1 MWTRYAGLDRVGWTR
16 ELGAVV
22 AVCAALSAACQGQDV
37 DREESA
43 DFGVQVAALSGPC
56 GNTAEKNPFSDVKTF
71 QIVVRDR
78 EPGKEGKKPMVA
90 PVSIPLGNGQK
101 AITVP
106 NIPAGVREVTLLGY
120 AAGALEPS
128 WFGRHRSVKVAKTAT
143 SDIHLTIM
151 KLEGFSCVSQ
161 GTMPNVMF
169 PAAVP
174 IANGKVLITGGF
186 GHTGDDAGGKD
197 LVLESPKDTAYL
209 YDPAVGQLTQL
220 TQRMKE
226 ARAGHAMVYLVKLN
240 KVLIVG
246 GAKKMLVR
254 ADGSEPPRWKPEDA
268 ANLPFEVFDVL
279 KEKFEEAPGKEFV
292 RKRVLPNLMTLSDD
306 SVVVMGGAPWPQI
319 DDPAYQQSDLFTPRT
334 GGFEDTKG
342 ALPLN
347 LSRTGAAVAFMGQT
361 AVGTRKY
368 LIWAGNAARA
378 GDGKNTPIAERF
390 KESTDQGQGEFFGDF
405 TIEGDYPA
413 AQSLFFPS
421 LVSLGVSRDAAGTA
435 LDDGRFLAVGGVRHD
450 GSKWLAPSKDDVYL
464 LTVKEK
470 TDTAKARITTKRVA
484 GLAAGVYLHQAVA
497 AGPDHVMILGG
508 FSSFDQPASFGL
520 QAFDSVAGKLLEVG
534 ATAASKQFVVRGA
547 HAAVA
552 LSNDCVLGFGG
563 TDTWAAM
570 KQNTQVVADIYCP
583 GLLKPPLK

>member
-1 MWTRYAGLDRVGWTR
+1 MWTRCSGMDRTGWTAR
-16 ELGAVV
+16 FQAGA
-22 AVCAALSAACQGQDV
+22 AVCVGVVAACQGEAPAPD
-37 DREESA
+37 A
-43 DFGVQVAALSGPC
+43 ANFGVQVAALAGPC
-56 GNTAEKNPFSDVKTF
+56 GNSAEKNPFADIKTL
-71 QIVVRDR
+71 QVVVRDR
-78 EPGKEGKKPMVA
+78 EPGKESKTPMVP
-90 PVSIPLGNGQK
+90 PVSLPLGSGQK

-120 AAGALEPS
+120 GAGTGPAT

-143 SDIHLTIM
+143 SDIHLSIM
-151 KLEGFSCVSQ
+151 NLEGFSCVSQ
-161 GTMPNVMF
+161 ATMPNVMF

-174 IANGKVLITGGF
+174 ISNGKILITGGF
-186 GHTGDDAGGKD
+186 GHTGDDPGGKD

-209 YDPAVGQLTQL
+209 YDPALGQLTQL
-220 TQRMKE
+220 TPRMKA

-246 GAKKMLVR
+246 GAAKMLVR

-268 ANLPFEVFDVL
+268 VNEPFEVFDVV
-279 KEKFEEAPGKEFV
+279 KEKFDLAPGKEFV

-319 DDPAYQQSDLFTPRT
+319 DDPAYQQSDLFTPRA

-347 LSRTGAAVAFMGQT
+347 LSRTGAGVAFMGQT

-368 LIWAGNAARA
+368 MIWAGNAARP

-405 TIEGDYPA
+405 TIEGDYPV

-421 LVSLGVSRDAAGTA
+421 LVSLGVTRDAKGTA
-435 LDDGRFLAVGGVRHD
+435 LDDGRFLSVGGIRHD
-450 GSKWLAPSKDDVYL
+450 GTKWLAPSKDDVYL

-470 TDTAKARITTKRVA
+470 TDTAKARIATKRVA
-484 GLAAGVYLHQAVA
+484 KLMGGIYLHQAVA

-508 FSSFDQPASFGL
+508 FSSFDQPASFGV
-520 QAFDSVAGKLLEVG
+520 QAFESASGALLDASLTP
-534 ATAASKQFVVRGA
+534 ATKQFVARGA
-547 HAAVA
+547 LAAVA

-563 TDTWAAM
+563 TDTWSAM

-583 GLLKPPLK
+583 RLLVPPLK